1 MCDFP
6 TSELISNE
14 KVIALP
20 HLGASTIEAE
30 ENCINIVVNNVK
42 NFLENGNIQNSVN
55 FPEAVLI
62 NSKFFRLAI
71 ANRNVPNMVGQ
82 ISTILANA
90 GYNIEDLLNQ
100 SLGKLAYTLVDLN
113 KPLSEEIID
122 KIKKID
128 GVLSIRNVGKP
139 LS

>member
-1 MCDFP
+1 
-6 TSELISNE
+6 
-14 KVIALP
+14 
-20 HLGASTIEAE
+20 
-30 ENCINIVVNNVK
+30 
-42 NFLENGNIQNSVN
+42 
-55 FPEAVLI
+55 
-62 NSKFFRLAI
+62 
-71 ANRNVPNMVGQ
+71 MVGQ

-122 KIKKID
+122 KVKKID

>member
-1 MCDFP
+1 M
-6 TSELISNE
+6 
-14 KVIALP
+14 K
-20 HLGASTIEAE
+20 
-30 ENCINIVVNNVK
+30 
-42 NFLENGNIQNSVN
+42 
-55 FPEAVLI
+55 
-62 NSKFFRLAI
+62 NSKLFRLAI

-82 ISTILANA
+82 ISTILAND

-100 SLGKLAYTLVDLN
+100 SLGTLAYSLVDLN

>member
-1 MCDFP
+1 
-6 TSELISNE
+6 
-14 KVIALP
+14 
-20 HLGASTIEAE
+20 
-30 ENCINIVVNNVK
+30 
-42 NFLENGNIQNSVN
+42 
-55 FPEAVLI
+55 
-62 NSKFFRLAI
+62 
-71 ANRNVPNMVGQ
+71 MVGQ
-82 ISTILANA
+82 ISTILAKA

-100 SLGKLAYTLVDLN
+100 SLGTLAYTLVDLN